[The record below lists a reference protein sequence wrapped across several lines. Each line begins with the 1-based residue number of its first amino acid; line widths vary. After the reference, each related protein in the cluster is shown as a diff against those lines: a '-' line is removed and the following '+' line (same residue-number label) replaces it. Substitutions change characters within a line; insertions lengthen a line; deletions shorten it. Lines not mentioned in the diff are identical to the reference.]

1 MLETELKKLTEA
13 VIKNTEMLAQ
23 LIAQKGVIPA
33 PVVEAQMMTN
43 DVFSEAVKAV
53 VRADMSKR
61 EKVKAVI
68 KKHGYNVSKD
78 VDPKDF
84 DIILK
89 EVNAL

>member
-13 VIKNTEMLAQ
+13 VTKNTEMLAQ
-23 LIAQKGVIPA
+23 LIAMKGDTPVPA
-33 PVVEAQMMTN
+33 PVVEVMTN
-43 DVFSEAVKAV
+43 DVFSETVKAV

-61 EKVKAVI
+61 DKVKAVI

-78 VDPKDF
+78 VEPKDF
-84 DIILK
+84 DMILK